1 MALTADQ
8 VDFYRENGFLLI
20 QGAVRGKALHALQVA
35 AEGLRERAMSSDP
48 AGLPPTFEFENLAGG
63 ARSLRQV
70 LSAADED
77 PALWAYASD
86 SPMVDMVADLI
97 GPDVMYRETTAA
109 YKRPGGRGFPWHQ
122 DFAYVPATNLASLMT
137 LTFLTDVTEE
147 MGPTLLIPG
156 SHRGPLVDH
165 YDEDGVWLGRIP
177 DAAADS
183 FPTDRL
189 FRATGPAGSVLVNAA
204 VTLHRAEANR
214 SDRPRP
220 MLVNGYQAADCKP
233 IVEIPYKSR
242 HRYEIVRGRATDR
255 ARAEAWT
262 MRLPPDWDRHAGIRI
277 DNMENRA
284 VAV

>member
-8 VDFYRENGFLLI
+8 IGFYRKHGFLLVE
-20 QGAVRGKALHALQVA
+20 GAVRGEALRALQDA
-35 AEGLRERAMSSDP
+35 AEGLRERGMAADP
-48 AGLPPTFEFENLAGG
+48 ADLPPTFEFETLADG
-63 ARSLRQV
+63 ARSLRQI

-77 PALWAYASD
+77 EALWAYASE

-109 YKRPGGRGFPWHQ
+109 FKRPGGRGFPWHQ

-165 YDEDGVWLGRIP
+165 YGTDGAWLGRIP
-177 DAAADS
+177 DEAAAA
-183 FPTDRL
+183 FPTERV
-189 FRATGPAGSVLVNAA
+189 FRATGPAGSVLINAA

-214 SDRPRP
+214 SNRPRP
-220 MLVNGYQAADCKP
+220 MLVNGYQATDCKP
-233 IVEIPYKSR
+233 VVEIPYRSR
-242 HRYEIVRGRATDR
+242 HRYATVRGRPTDR

-262 MRLPPDWDRHAGIRI
+262 MRLPPDWDRHAGVRI
-277 DNMENRA
+277 DNLNNRSA
-284 VAV
+284 AG